1 MRSRTR
7 AAQSGRSAA
16 TSYRLRSEM
25 AKRQI
30 VFASAKGGVGKS
42 YGTRMLLETAR
53 RAQGVGLGSRRSDRE
68 PRVALEKRC
77 ILPDRRLKMTSSSP
91 RRSVTSHL
99 AVEQTFGPKIYTRR
113 SEVTDLVE
121 RRGGLDA
128 HVNRPNVE
136 TAEVL
141 CRRGSRSDE

>member
-1 MRSRTR
+1 
-7 AAQSGRSAA
+7 
-16 TSYRLRSEM
+16 
-25 AKRQI
+25 
-30 VFASAKGGVGKS
+30 
-42 YGTRMLLETAR
+42 
-53 RAQGVGLGSRRSDRE
+53 
-68 PRVALEKRC
+68 
-77 ILPDRRLKMTSSSP
+77 MTSSSP